1 MSELSDLK
9 ISMHYCVI
17 KLVVTGLVRT
27 VHEGVRFGVFGLD
40 LTTRLNPFQDSG
52 LLP

>member
-1 MSELSDLK
+1 MSELSDLEL
-9 ISMHYCVI
+9 SMHHCVI
-17 KLVVTGLVRT
+17 KRVVTGLVQT
-27 VHEGVRFGVFGLD
+27 VYKGVRFGVFGPD